1 MLNPTTNRTTNPRKE
16 AKALKTE
23 LTKIIAEFSDRTNYK
38 VIKIAMFSRSERVN
52 INGRSFDQLTD
63 AELKTLVVQSQ
74 DGTRVEV

>member
-1 MLNPTTNRTTNPRKE
+1 MLNPTTNPRKE

-23 LTKIIAEFSDRTNYK
+23 LTKIIAEFSDRTNCK